1 MPMSRA
7 LRSLRKALFSLLLV
21 PATGCT
27 TMSVAWLQPRAD
39 GAVEVVLFERRKSP
53 NLHIKSGGALTLDED
68 LEVSARVRW
77 KAGEPPQPLGKPRE
91 TSGPMMGMLPL
102 FPVPAALCGPPG
114 VPAASV
120 AVQRE
125 GESIIW
131 CRWNR
136 AGSQPMRI
144 EARFP
149 AAAEPLL
156 SLDLEAD
163 ELAQDVQPLPGQR
176 AILHT
181 NRRIQML
188 DAGHR
193 TASLIDDQGALIL
206 GVTPE
211 GDVLLLPKG
220 EDPRALQLRLRT
232 GKSLQVPSSADHI
245 VSAAGAV
252 WSYDWAGNRLHRV
265 DPESASR
272 TPVPPLA
279 GAWKLL
285 GKDTS
290 DWLWFESD
298 RSPVRAGRPLPL
310 VRWNPITGASEI
322 VMIPTE

>member
-1 MPMSRA
+1 MPMS
-7 LRSLRKALFSLLLV
+7 RSLRKALLSLLLV
-21 PATGCT
+21 PAAGCT

-39 GAVEVVLFERRKSP
+39 GAVEVVLFERKKSP

-77 KAGEPPQPLGKPRE
+77 KAGEPPQPLEKPRE
-91 TSGPMMGMLPL
+91 TSGPMMGLLPL
-102 FPVPAALCGPPG
+102 YPVPAALCGPPG
-114 VPAASV
+114 APPASA
-120 AVQRE
+120 AAQRE
-125 GESIIW
+125 GESVIW

-136 AGSQPMRI
+136 AAGQPMRV

-149 AAAEPLL
+149 AAAEPLM
-156 SLDLEAD
+156 SLALEAD

-181 NRRIQML
+181 NQRTRML

-193 TASLIDDQGALIL
+193 TASLLDDQGASIV
-206 GVTPE
+206 GMTPE

-220 EDPRALQLRLRT
+220 ESQRALQLRLRT
-232 GKSLQVPSSADHI
+232 GKSLGVPSSANHI

-252 WSYDWAGNRLHRV
+252 WIYDGTDRRLHRV
-265 DPESASR
+265 DPESAIL

-279 GAWKLL
+279 GAGKLL
-285 GKDTS
+285 GKDTA

-298 RSPVRAGRPLPL
+298 RSPVKAGAPLPL

-322 VMIPTE
+322 VTIPTE